1 MCNRK
6 FANLAVYLL
15 FCANTAY
22 AVRHGF
28 GWLFWVAA
36 SLTAA
41 CLCLDLAALLRRKE
55 GRRNG

>member
-1 MCNRK
+1 M
-6 FANLAVYLL
+6 NLAVYLL

-28 GWLFWVAA
+28 SWLFWVAA

-41 CLCLDLAALLRRKE
+41 CLCLDLAALLRRKG
-55 GRRNG
+55 GRRDG